1 MEQLNNSV
9 SLLLKMMMKEGL
21 EMDEIKKVIEECKY
35 LDNNKSVIKFLKDRI
50 IQIRKDTNLFYI
62 YVVKG
67 GVMTNSK
74 EGIQVEELQEVLAE
88 MWS

>member
-1 MEQLNNSV
+1 
-9 SLLLKMMMKEGL
+9 MMKEGL
-21 EMDEIKKVIEECKY
+21 EMDEIKKVTEECKY
-35 LDNNKSVIKFLKDRI
+35 FDNNKSVIKFLKDRI

>member
-1 MEQLNNSV
+1 
-9 SLLLKMMMKEGL
+9 MMMKEGL
-21 EMDEIKKVIEECKY
+21 EMDEIKKVTEECKY